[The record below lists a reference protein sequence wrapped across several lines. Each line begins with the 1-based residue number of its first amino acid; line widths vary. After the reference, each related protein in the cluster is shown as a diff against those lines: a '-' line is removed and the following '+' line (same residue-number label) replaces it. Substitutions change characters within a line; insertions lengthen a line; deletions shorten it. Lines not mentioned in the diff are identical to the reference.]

1 MRYVSVI
8 AVFAASFLNAAPAD
22 QIVAIVG
29 QRVITRG
36 ELEQQIFLYTT
47 QYEIE
52 DEAQLIKDLLNE
64 MVEGAV
70 LLEEA
75 MKETVSVTHR
85 EVEEELSHAM
95 ERIKSS
101 FSSEEEFQKRLEA
114 ENLTIEKL
122 RDIYRE
128 GVREQIL
135 IRKLVDQKI
144 RRKITVSPLEV
155 QRFYEQYKD
164 SIQAEPEKVRL
175 AHILLPIVPSTT
187 TIENAEKRVEEA
199 LKKLQEGMSF
209 SDAAKIYSEDPSR
222 ENGGDLGYF
231 ERGELLPELEKECFS
246 LEPGQ
251 ITVMSS
257 ELGYHILLCEDRV
270 KDSVRISQILVK
282 VVPSSEDSS
291 EVKVIAAELREQ
303 ILGGEDFSELAKL
316 YSNDQKT
323 RENGGDLGYIP
334 VEDLS
339 PPFSEVAQNLEPEE
353 TSDVV
358 LSSYGYHIIKLIE
371 RVEERKPALLE
382 IRGQLTNYLVQ
393 RKLEEEYR
401 KWIEELKQRVYIEVR
416 L

>member
-47 QYEIE
+47 QYKIE

-316 YSNDQKT
+316 YSKDQKT